1 MSEQATTAEPE
12 AQATPLP
19 RIQIERGNATP
30 EEIAALLVLF
40 AAASGG
46 DEDGSPQARGG
57 WTRKAR
63 TFNPGA
69 VRGAG
74 WGGGL

>member
-1 MSEQATTAEPE
+1 MSDQAMAAE
-12 AQATPLP
+12 AARVQLP
-19 RIQIERGNATP
+19 RLTIERGNATP
-30 EEIAALLVLF
+30 EEIATLLVLF
-40 AAASGG
+40 AAAGG
-46 DEDGSPQARGG
+46 DHGDSAQPRGG
-57 WTRKAR
+57 WTRRTR

>member
-1 MSEQATTAEPE
+1 MTDQATTAAAESE
-12 AQATPLP
+12 APPLP

-46 DEDGSPQARGG
+46 DGESAPQARRG

-63 TFNPGA
+63 TFNAGA

>member
-1 MSEQATTAEPE
+1 MSEQASNPAE
-12 AQATPLP
+12 ATPLP
-19 RIQIERGNATP
+19 RIVIDRGAATP
-30 EEIAALLVLF
+30 EEIATLLVLF

-46 DEDGSPQARGG
+46 DMSTDPQARGG
-57 WTRKAR
+57 WTRKVR
-63 TFNPGA
+63 TFNAGA

>member
-1 MSEQATTAEPE
+1 MSEQATTDEAEAP
-12 AQATPLP
+12 ALP
-19 RIQIERGNATP
+19 RIIIESGDPTP
-30 EEIAALLVLF
+30 EEIATMLVLF

-46 DEDGSPQARGG
+46 KDEGPARPRGS

-74 WGGGL
+74 WGGGF